1 MKIAT
6 YLLGLIGLAVA
17 IVLVLHHGWGA
28 VAQVLAQGGW
38 GLFWLVPFHALPLI
52 LDTFGWRILLAPNDP
67 QGRAPTPYLLWVATV
82 REAANRLLPLA
93 NVGGEVIGIRLVIL
107 RGIDGA
113 TVTASVIV
121 EVLLTLVNQYVF
133 TGLGLV
139 LLILLTQATHLTSTI
154 LIGLGLSLPI
164 PLGIALAL
172 RYGSVF
178 ARIER
183 LAQRALGSANVALL
197 LGGASLD
204 EAIRALLRHR
214 WRLLGSLAWQLACYI
229 VGAFESWLALRLLGH
244 AVTPWAAI
252 TLEAMTQAVRHFI
265 FFVPGGLGVQEGG
278 LIIFG
283 QMIGLPTDV
292 AVALSLTKRARE
304 VVFGMPALISWQW
317 LEGTRLRKLWSR
329 DVAIEPVQ
337 NSRTAK

>member
-1 MKIAT
+1 MKIMT
-6 YLLGLIGLAVA
+6 YLLGLIGLVVA
-17 IVLVLHHGWGA
+17 LVLVLHHGWSA
-28 VAQVLAQGGW
+28 IEQVLAQGGW

-52 LDTFGWRILLAPNDP
+52 LDTFGWRVLLAPNDP
-67 QGRAPTPYLLWVATV
+67 IGCAPTPYLFWVATV

-107 RGIDGA
+107 RGLDGA

-121 EVLLTLVNQYVF
+121 EVLLTLLNQYLF

-139 LLILLTQATHLTSTI
+139 LLILLTHATHLTSTI
-154 LIGLGLSLPI
+154 LIGLALSLPI
-164 PLGIALAL
+164 PISIALAL

-178 ARIER
+178 TRIER
-183 LAQRALGSANVALL
+183 LAQRALGSANIALL
-197 LGGASLD
+197 LGGANLD
-204 EAIRALLRHR
+204 EAIRALLQHR
-214 WRLLGSLAWQLACYI
+214 WRLLSSLGWQLACYI
-229 VGAFESWLALRLLGH
+229 VGAFETWLALRLLGH
-244 AVTPWAAI
+244 EVTPWAAI

-278 LIIFG
+278 LIVFG
-283 QMIGLPTDV
+283 EMIGLPTDV

-304 VVFGMPALISWQW
+304 VVFGLPALISWQW

-329 DVAIEPVQ
+329 NVGGESAESSRVAE
-337 NSRTAK
+337 